1 MHRKRI
7 LWIAVLLCLL
17 LAALF
22 LIVRNHQ
29 GKALATQLRGA
40 AVVTVTRGNLA
51 SSLTVAG
58 QFQPYQQVDLHAKVS
73 GYIRWIKVDIGD
85 RVRQGEVLALL
96 EVPELQDQVEGA
108 KAEVRHSQSDITRAQ
123 SEVVSAESTYSA
135 VHAEYTRLEEASKE
149 RPGLIAEQELDDAR
163 AKDQEAA
170 AQVGA
175 AKASLNAMQEQL
187 GVSRA
192 SRSRL
197 ETMSGY
203 EQIIAP
209 FTGVVTKRYA
219 DTGTLIQAGQDNNTA
234 TLPVVQVA
242 QSDLLRLRM
251 PVPESDVPYI
261 QVGGDVQVTVNATG
275 HTFTGKIIRFTRAL
289 DTNTRTM
296 LTEVD
301 VPNRDLSLSPGMY
314 AETTIQLLQKNDA
327 LILPAQAVVQNG
339 DQSYVLVVDATNHVE
354 KRNVT
359 LGIQTSNRVEI
370 TSGLRAGDNVIAA
383 GQTGYQP
390 GEVVSPHAAFI
401 PTAAQEVS
409 E

>member
-1 MHRKRI
+1 MHRKQI
-7 LWIAVLLCLL
+7 LWIAVLLCVL

-22 LIVRNHQ
+22 LIVRNHDA
-29 GKALATQLRGA
+29 KAPATPPRAA
-40 AVVTVTRGNLA
+40 AVVAVIRGNLA

-85 RVRQGEVLALL
+85 RVREGEVLALL
-96 EVPELQDQVEGA
+96 EVPELQNQVEGA
-108 KAEVRHSQSDITRAQ
+108 QAEVRHSLSDITRAQ

-163 AKDQEAA
+163 AKDQQAA
-170 AQVGA
+170 AQVGV
-175 AKASLNAMQEQL
+175 AKASLNSMQEQL
-187 GVSRA
+187 GVSNA
-192 SRSRL
+192 TRSRL
-197 ETMSGY
+197 ETMSEY
-203 EQIIAP
+203 ERIIAP

-219 DTGTLIQAGQDNNTA
+219 DTGTLIQAGQDNNTN

-242 QSDLLRLRM
+242 ESDLLRLRM

-261 QVGGDVQVTVNATG
+261 QIGGDVQVKVNATG
-275 HTFTGKIIRFTRAL
+275 HTFTGKIIRFSRAL

-301 VPNRDLSLSPGMY
+301 APNHDLSLNPGMY
-314 AETTIQLLQKNDA
+314 AETTIQLQQKNDA
-327 LILPAQAVVQNG
+327 LILPAQAVVQSG

-354 KRNVT
+354 KRCDSRNPN
-359 LGIQTSNRVEI
+359 LEPG
-370 TSGLRAGDNVIAA
+370 GD
-383 GQTGYQP
+383 
-390 GEVVSPHAAFI
+390 
-401 PTAAQEVS
+401 
-409 E
+409 